1 MMWSPSTPS
10 PITHTEQRETVVPI
24 NAEHSRVSTLHCTMA
39 QLTTPTN
46 NGQALLDAQLDLWGS
61 TFAYIKSMALKS
73 ALDLR
78 IADAIHHHGGAAT
91 LHQIATA
98 AAVHPAKIPILRRLM
113 RALTAT
119 GVFTTAASY
128 DDGEFVY
135 ALTPTSRLLLGR
147 GVGSLVPIT
156 AMTLHPALVSS
167 FFELGTWLR
176 REMPE
181 PSIFKLS
188 HGQTFWE
195 MADGDKTFDAL
206 VNDGMASDS
215 RFVMDIAISECG
227 EVFQGITSLIDV
239 AGGLGG
245 AAQDISKAF
254 PHLECSVL
262 DLDHVV
268 AGAPKDTA
276 VKYIAGDMFQSI
288 PPANAVFLKDCVTIL
303 KNCKEAIPSRDA
315 GGKVII
321 MDMVV
326 GAGPSGSNRKEM
338 QAVFDLYMVI
348 INGMER
354 DEQEWKKII
363 FEAGFSGYKIIP
375 VLGVRSIIEVYP

>member
-1 MMWSPSTPS
+1 
-10 PITHTEQRETVVPI
+10 
-24 NAEHSRVSTLHCTMA
+24 MA

-61 TFAYIKSMALKS
+61 TFAYINPPSTS
-73 ALDLR
+73 ASPTPSTTT
-78 IADAIHHHGGAAT
+78 AAPPT

-288 PPANAVFLKDCVTIL
+288 PPANAVPCTV
-303 KNCKEAIPSRDA
+303 
-315 GGKVII
+315 
-321 MDMVV
+321 
-326 GAGPSGSNRKEM
+326 
-338 QAVFDLYMVI
+338 
-348 INGMER
+348 
-354 DEQEWKKII
+354 
-363 FEAGFSGYKIIP
+363 
-375 VLGVRSIIEVYP
+375 